1 MLFRCDRDRLNRMGV
16 AADLNRALVTAPA
29 DQAVVEL
36 ITETL
41 YGALEEFVLADSGSH
56 AAKCM
61 GQSRGGTDLVIRR
74 HE

>member
-1 MLFRCDRDRLNRMGV
+1 MVF
-16 AADLNRALVTAPA
+16 AANFYWALIAAPA

-41 YGALEEFVLADSGSH
+41 SSALEEFGLGDSGSH
-56 AAKCM
+56 AIEFM